1 MINVLTSI
9 LLVIV
14 FLFFGQIIQAL
25 QRVFRLFTTV
35 ILFILNLV
43 GIKLVQ
49 KEKEI
54 ILDKEFYEQNKD
66 INKIMIS
73 KKNLKKK
80 SSIDWIGVGMLLGAL
95 ILFIINLQ
103 GVSDHAISNW
113 IYNLISSWKLLSNLD
128 VNTFFTA
135 TIFSIISFAISRI
148 LNTWK
153 ETKELR
159 KERKEIK
166 LKNKAIKIMNTKEL
180 LDAARRKNVEIVSNK
195 EE

>member
-25 QRVFRLFTTV
+25 QRVLKLFTTI

-43 GIKLVQ
+43 GIRLIQ

-54 ILDKEFYEQNKD
+54 VLDKEFYEQNKD

-103 GVSDHAISNW
+103 SVSDHIISNW
-113 IYNLISSWKLLSNLD
+113 IYSLISNWKLLSNLD

-180 LDAARRKNVEIVSNK
+180 LDAARRKNVEIISNK
-195 EE
+195 EK

>member
-25 QRVFRLFTTV
+25 QRVLKLFTTI

-43 GIKLVQ
+43 GIRLIQ

-54 ILDKEFYEQNKD
+54 LLDKEFYEQNKD

-103 GVSDHAISNW
+103 SVSDHIISNW
-113 IYNLISSWKLLSNLD
+113 IYSLISNWKLLSNLD

-180 LDAARRKNVEIVSNK
+180 LDAARRKNVEIISNK
-195 EE
+195 EK

>member
-25 QRVFRLFTTV
+25 QRVLKLFTTI

-43 GIKLVQ
+43 GIRLIQ

-54 ILDKEFYEQNKD
+54 LLDKEFYEQNKD

-103 GVSDHAISNW
+103 SVSDHIISNW
-113 IYNLISSWKLLSNLD
+113 IYSLISNWKLLSNLD